1 MINFSAFLLS
11 DFQIFFDVFELLFG
25 VNGADVGVFI
35 ERIADAQ
42 GLQAV
47 ARGTDDYQGLE
58 AWQRGDSLRRVDWK
72 AWSRGQGLWVK
83 QFSDLLGSETLLDYS
98 QLQGDTEQRLSV
110 LCFHVLRLDNA
121 LQPYSLQLPG
131 QAVLG
136 PDIGPAH
143 RDSCLSALALFGRE
157 AP

>member
-1 MINFSAFLLS
+1 
-11 DFQIFFDVFELLFG
+11 
-25 VNGADVGVFI
+25 
-35 ERIADAQ
+35 
-42 GLQAV
+42 
-47 ARGTDDYQGLE
+47 
-58 AWQRGDSLRRVDWK
+58 
-72 AWSRGQGLWVK
+72 QGLWVK

-121 LQPYSLQLPG
+121 LQPYTLQLPG

-136 PDIGPAH
+136 PDSGPAH